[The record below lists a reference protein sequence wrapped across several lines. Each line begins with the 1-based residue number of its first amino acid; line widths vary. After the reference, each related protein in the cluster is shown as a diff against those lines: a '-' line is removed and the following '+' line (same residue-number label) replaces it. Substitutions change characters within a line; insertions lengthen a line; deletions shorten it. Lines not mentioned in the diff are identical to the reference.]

1 MFGFKKK
8 EKKPLLIKTK
18 DVFSIIKADYDEG
31 IAFCL
36 IEFKLKGELYT
47 MGAVL
52 TPNSEEKKEHI
63 YFAFQENTYNTYE
76 KFAES
81 VEIDGVK
88 LFDSD
93 TVIEIVRAG
102 IIDGEAIINT
112 PWGDTRLAKLA
123 VTN

>member
-52 TPNSEEKKEHI
+52 TPNSEEKRK
-63 YFAFQENTYNTYE
+63 TY
-76 KFAES
+76 
-81 VEIDGVK
+81 IL
-88 LFDSD
+88 LFRK
-93 TVIEIVRAG
+93 TR
-102 IIDGEAIINT
+102 IIRMRNLQ
-112 PWGDTRLAKLA
+112 RVLR
-123 VTN
+123 